1 MTIYEIDNEIHRLNK
16 LKQEMQKEEAISN
29 YKDYIGKYYKSE
41 FCIGKIFV
49 TRQNEIKVK
58 ELYFDDDS
66 YEILNNIEE
75 FDVSEIQ
82 EIISK
87 EKFEEILDGWVV
99 EIKNVYEL
107 QTKQNR

>member
-1 MTIYEIDNEIHRLNK
+1 MTINEINKEIDRLTK
-16 LKQEMQKEEAISN
+16 LRKEMQKEESLSN
-29 YKDYIGKYYKSE
+29 YKDYTGKYYRSE

-58 ELYFDDDS
+58 ELYFDDDN

-75 FDVSEIQ
+75 FDVSEIE

-107 QTKQNR
+107 QREK

>member
-1 MTIYEIDNEIHRLNK
+1 MTIYEINNEIDRLTK
-16 LKQEMQKEEAISN
+16 LKKEMQKEDTLSN

-41 FCIGKIFV
+41 FCIGYIFA

-75 FDVSEIQ
+75 LDISEIQ

-99 EIKNVYEL
+99 EIKKVYGL
-107 QTKQNR
+107 QMEK

>member
-1 MTIYEIDNEIHRLNK
+1 MTINEINKEIDRLTK
-16 LKQEMQKEEAISN
+16 LRKEMQKEELLSN
-29 YKDYIGKYYKSE
+29 YKDYIGKYYRSE

-58 ELYFDDDS
+58 ELYFDDDD

-75 FDVSEIQ
+75 FDVSEIE

-87 EKFEEILDGWVV
+87 EKFEEILDGWVI

-107 QTKQNR
+107 QVEK

>member
-1 MTIYEIDNEIHRLNK
+1 MTINEINKEIDRLTK
-16 LKQEMQKEEAISN
+16 LRKEMQKEESLSN
-29 YKDYIGKYYKSE
+29 YKDYIGKYYRSE
-41 FCIGKIFV
+41 FCIGKIVV

-58 ELYFDDDS
+58 ELYFDDDN

-75 FDVSEIQ
+75 FDVGEIE

-87 EKFEEILDGWVV
+87 EKFEEILDGWVA

-107 QTKQNR
+107 KVEK

>member
-1 MTIYEIDNEIHRLNK
+1 MIINEINKKIDRLTK
-16 LKQEMQKEEAISN
+16 LRKEMQKEEVISN

-58 ELYFDDDS
+58 ELYFDDDN
-66 YEILNNIEE
+66 YEILNDIEE
-75 FDVSEIQ
+75 FDVNEIE

-107 QTKQNR
+107 QNEK

>member
-1 MTIYEIDNEIHRLNK
+1 MTINEINKEIDRLTK
-16 LKQEMQKEEAISN
+16 LRKEMQKEESLSN
-29 YKDYIGKYYKSE
+29 YKDYIGKYYRNE

-58 ELYFDDDS
+58 ELYFDDDN

-75 FDVSEIQ
+75 FDISEIE

-107 QTKQNR
+107 QREK